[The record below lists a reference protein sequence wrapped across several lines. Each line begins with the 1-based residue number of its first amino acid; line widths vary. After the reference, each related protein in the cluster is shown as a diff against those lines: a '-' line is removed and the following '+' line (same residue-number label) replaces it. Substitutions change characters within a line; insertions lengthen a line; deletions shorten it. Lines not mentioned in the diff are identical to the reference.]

1 MLLRPNV
8 DDGDTEFSLDG
19 SVTAGGGRL
28 GCRCSRLRFALIKQ
42 MKSNIQIYRW
52 GGGKFNNTF

>member
-52 GGGKFNNTF
+52 GGREIQ